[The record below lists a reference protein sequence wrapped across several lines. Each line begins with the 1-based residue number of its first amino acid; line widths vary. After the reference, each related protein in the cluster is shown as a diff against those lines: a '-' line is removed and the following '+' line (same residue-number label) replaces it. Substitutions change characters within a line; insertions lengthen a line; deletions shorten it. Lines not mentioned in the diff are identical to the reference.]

1 MNIRIK
7 SASGRLPEYQTAG
20 SAGMDLTANLEYPL
34 AIAPGERTLVPT
46 GLFLEIPPGYEAQ
59 IRARSGLAVK
69 QSSESIHSRNVE

>member
-34 AIAPGERTLVPT
+34 AIAPGERALVPT
-46 GLFLEIPPGYEAQ
+46 GLFLENA
-59 IRARSGLAVK
+59 L
-69 QSSESIHSRNVE
+69 